1 MLSNVIDLGEGN
13 YIYYEATGAAKD
25 NQAILE
31 SPIIAVDAS
40 TKCMKFA
47 YHMLDKKGGEMGQ
60 LRVELVSL
68 DGKVRFDNLFEN
80 SKSEDAW
87 RQYELTARPRFIN
100 YRVSM

>member
-47 YHMLDKKGGEMGQ
+47 YHMLDKKGGEMG
-60 LRVELVSL
+60 ELKLEAVSL
-68 DGKVRFDNLFEN
+68 DGKVRIGISFAN

-87 RQYELTARPRFIN
+87 RQYEVNARPQFIN